1 MVHLIVGVDSGK
13 RDAIACLD
21 LNGNPVLISN
31 GTFVGLDWFVG
42 KITSAGTPVIIASDK
57 KRPNR
62 LLAKLLAVFDAILF
76 SAGDDIDAKRKQEF
90 ARKYS
95 ISNLHERDALSVAIA
110 AYNAYE
116 NKLKQAGA
124 YAQEHGIV

>member
-13 RDAIACLD
+13 RAAIACLD

-62 LLAKLLAVFDAILF
+62 LLAKLSAVFGAILF
-76 SAGDDIDAKRKQEF
+76 SAGYDIGVKRKQEL
-90 ARKYS
+90 AKKYG
-95 ISNLHERDALSVAIA
+95 ISNLHERDALSAAIA
-110 AYNAYE
+110 AYRMHSR
-116 NKLKQAGA
+116 KPLSFR
-124 YAQEHGIV
+124 